1 MPSCALVG
9 ELQFVPKTEKNEVWS
24 MLKLKPFPFS
34 QVIVRDSIQFLQSA
48 FYKYN
53 KMWAKFKNL
62 KRNQSVLTYMCFDPL
77 L

>member
-1 MPSCALVG
+1 
-9 ELQFVPKTEKNEVWS
+9 
-24 MLKLKPFPFS
+24 MLKLKPFPVS

-62 KRNQSVLTYMCFDPL
+62 KRNQSVLTYMCFDSL